1 MANIKLEDLKLETEN
16 PITTFDVNGKEL
28 KVKYYISTEDKSNII
43 YRAGRQFGDFGVDEI
58 LAETM
63 LYYDLIKLQTNIEL
77 PEEIELSQVCAI
89 VDNFNK
95 TKVNGVSLLTLIL
108 DAINE
113 DDFNQLT
120 EEAEKTY
127 KKTES
132 FIQANCTANAIN
144 TITAALMAFANNTSE
159 ES

>member
-77 PEEIELSQVCAI
+77 P
-89 VDNFNK
+89 NFNK